1 MARYNTFFIPHGDD
15 GDAQKRLNDFL
26 SSHRVCKV
34 ERAVFPEGWTFCV
47 EWLPGD
53 GPQGGGG
60 RSAERVDYMKVL
72 PPDEFRRFS
81 ALRDRRRSIAQEEK
95 VSAYLVATD
104 AQLAALAKVENP
116 TVADLR
122 GIDGFGDARIEKF
135 GARLL
140 GRDEAGG
147 EPV

>member
-1 MARYNTFFIPHGDD
+1 MARYNTFFVPHGDD

-34 ERAVFPEGWTFCV
+34 ERAVFPDGWAFCV

-53 GPQGGGG
+53 GPSGGG
-60 RSAERVDYMKVL
+60 RGIERVDYMKVL
-72 PPDEFRRFS
+72 PPEVFARFS
-81 ALRDRRRSIAQEEK
+81 LLRDRRRAIAQEEK

-104 AQLAALAKVENP
+104 AQLASLAKFEKP
-116 TVADLR
+116 TPADLR
-122 GIDGFGDARIEKF
+122 TIDGFGDARIEKF

-140 GRDEAGG
+140 GTDETGG
-147 EPV
+147 TSV

>member
-1 MARYNTFFIPHGDD
+1 MARYNMFFVPHGDD

-26 SSHRVCKV
+26 TCHRVCQV
-34 ERAVFPEGWTFCV
+34 ERAAFPDGWAFCV

-53 GPQGGGG
+53 GPSGG
-60 RSAERVDYMKVL
+60 RGVERVDYMKVL
-72 PPDEFRRFS
+72 PPDVFARFS
-81 ALRDRRRSIAQEEK
+81 ALRERRREIAQAKK

-104 AQLAALAKVENP
+104 AQLAALAKHEKP

-135 GARLL
+135 GFRLL
-140 GRDEAGG
+140 GGDVRANA
-147 EPV
+147 PSPA